1 MPNALLMPPVDLL
14 TTPPTPFIR
23 ASSGLGVALFADIR
37 TKVVKIRAPAV
48 PILWKLAAS
57 APSRF
62 AIAVVVYCG
71 RVMGMD

>member
-1 MPNALLMPPVDLL
+1 MPDGPPMPLVGLL
-14 TTPPTPFIR
+14 TTPATPFIR

-37 TKVVKIRAPAV
+37 TEVVKIRAPAV

-57 APSRF
+57 APARV